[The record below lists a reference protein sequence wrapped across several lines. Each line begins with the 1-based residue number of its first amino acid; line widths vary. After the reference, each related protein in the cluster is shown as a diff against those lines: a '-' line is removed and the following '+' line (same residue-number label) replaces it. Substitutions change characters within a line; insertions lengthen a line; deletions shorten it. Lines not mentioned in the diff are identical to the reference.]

1 MSEAQAGE
9 SSRDKRAWAEDVLK
23 DILGHMG
30 VRARLEVKEVEGEQP
45 SISVALFPE
54 EEIPGVAQGKRSQV
68 IDSLQFLVNKI
79 VNRGSEKRWVNIGVG
94 GHPEPRQ
101 PKERQEPKPKQAEKP
116 QAEAK
121 AQPAAKQPQQPQK
134 KQGKGRGQEAQK
146 KEQPK
151 SRPEREPDESTLEV
165 ADDPVIAAL
174 GRALAEKSA
183 AFGRSYAVTA
193 MPSPLRVQL
202 GRGADGVAGV
212 RIKTEGEGRHR
223 RLVFVPDNPRPMP
236 KKSAMPDYDDED
248 ELEG

>member
-9 SSRDKRAWAEDVLK
+9 SSRDKRAWAEEVLK

-45 SISVALFPE
+45 SISVALFLE
-54 EEIPGVAQGKRSQV
+54 EEIPGVTQGKRSQV

-94 GHPEPRQ
+94 GHPEPRG
-101 PKERQEPKPKQAEKP
+101 PKEKQEPKPKAEKP
-116 QAEAK
+116 QPEAK
-121 AQPAAKQPQQPQK
+121 AQPAAKQQQPQK
-134 KQGKGRGQEAQK
+134 KQAKGRGQEAKQGQAK
-146 KEQPK
+146 P
-151 SRPEREPDESTLEV
+151 RAEREPDEATLEV
-165 ADDPVIAAL
+165 ADDPAMAAL

-183 AFGRSYAVTA
+183 AFGRIYAVTA
-193 MPSPLRVQL
+193 VPSPLRVQL
-202 GRGADGVAGV
+202 GRGAEGIAGV